1 MSKPLAAARLDS
13 SSAEGRWLAELQRG
27 IPLCARP
34 FEALA
39 RELDCA
45 ESDLIDFVG
54 RCREAGLV
62 RRFGAVFDT
71 RRLGYRSVLC
81 AAAVPQGA
89 LDDAAAKITPFLGV
103 THCYL
108 REAAGVPLPR
118 TVDALRGSGTH
129 AASHPNLWFT
139 LSYPADVF
147 DAMADEIRTRLAPFS
162 VSFLPAT
169 RRYKVD
175 VVFGAGT
182 RAREERTEDDTV
194 PLGARDRA
202 AVAALQGDTEVRSD
216 YFAALA
222 ERAGM
227 KEWDLLSTLE
237 LWQRRGRL
245 KRIGLLL
252 AHRTAGYVANGMCCW
267 RVEGDTT
274 GAGRALAARDEVTHC
289 YERPLSEGF
298 PYNLFAMV
306 HATSPEEAHAQH
318 ADLHRAVVAELGHE
332 PDTVMLLS
340 TKEYKKTSMTF
351 FTSDGV
357 GVRART

>member
-1 MSKPLAAARLDS
+1 MTLNP
-13 SSAEGRWLAELQRG
+13 AEGRWLAELQRG

-39 RELDCA
+39 RELDCDEA
-45 ESDLIDFVG
+45 DLLDFVS
-54 RCREAGLV
+54 RCRGEGLV

-81 AAAVPQGA
+81 AAAVPSDA
-89 LDDAAAKITPFLGV
+89 LDAVAAKIIPFLGV

-108 REAAGVPLPR
+108 REPAP
-118 TVDALRGSGTH
+118 RGSGTL
-129 AASHPNLWFT
+129 AASSTARGSGTPAASLPNLWFT
-139 LSYPADVF
+139 LSYPSDVF
-147 DAMADEIRTRLAPFS
+147 DAMADEIRARLAPHA
-162 VSFLPAT
+162 VAFLPAT

-175 VVFGAGT
+175 VVFGAAT
-182 RAREERTEDDTV
+182 RAQEERTEDDSG

-202 AVAALQGDTEVRSD
+202 VVAALQGDTEVRPD

-222 ERAGM
+222 EKAGM

-237 LWQRRGRL
+237 LWRRRGRL

-274 GAGRALAARDEVTHC
+274 EAGRALAARDEVTHC
-289 YERPLSEGF
+289 YERPPSEAF

-306 HATSPEEAHAQH
+306 HATSPDEARAQH
-318 ADLHRAVVAELGHE
+318 AGLHRSLADALGLE
-332 PDTVMLLS
+332 PATVMLLS

-351 FTSDGV
+351 FVESKQA
-357 GVRART
+357 VRPVT

>member
-1 MSKPLAAARLDS
+1 MTLN
-13 SSAEGRWLAELQRG
+13 SAEGRWLAELQRG

-34 FEALA
+34 FESLA

-45 ESDLIDFVG
+45 ESDLLGFVG
-54 RCREAGLV
+54 RCRYAGLV

-81 AAAVPQGA
+81 SAAVPPDA
-89 LDDAAAKITPFLGV
+89 LDDAAAKVVPFRGV

-108 REAAGVPLPR
+108 REPAGAAGMP
-118 TVDALRGSGTH
+118 AI
-129 AASHPNLWFT
+129 PNLWFT

-147 DAMADEIRTRLAPFS
+147 DAMADEIRARLAPHA
-162 VSFLPAT
+162 VAFLPAS
-169 RRYKVD
+169 RRYKID
-175 VVFGAGT
+175 VMFGAAT
-182 RAREERTEDDTV
+182 RAREECTEDDTA
-194 PLGARDRA
+194 PLDARGRA
-202 AVAALQGDTEVRSD
+202 AVAALQGDTEVRAD

-222 ERAGM
+222 ERTGM
-227 KEWDLLSTLE
+227 KEWDLLSLLE
-237 LWQRRGRL
+237 LWRRRGRL

-274 GAGRALAARDEVTHC
+274 GAGRALATRAEVTHC
-289 YERPLSEGF
+289 YERPSTESF

-306 HATSPEEAHAQH
+306 HATSPDAARAQH
-318 ADLHRAVVAELGHE
+318 ADLHRVLAAELGYE
-332 PDTVMLLS
+332 PATMMLLS

-351 FTSDGV
+351 FTSGH
-357 GVRART
+357 GGGIGRSGGI

>member
-1 MSKPLAAARLDS
+1 MHFTEDDIVVA
-13 SSAEGRWLAELQRG
+13 LQRG
-27 IPLCARP
+27 LPLCARP

-39 RELDCA
+39 DDVGCTEADVLACLARARE
-45 ESDLIDFVG
+45 EG
-54 RCREAGLV
+54 RV

-81 AAAVPQGA
+81 AAAVPSDA
-89 LDDAAAKITPFLGV
+89 LDVVAAKITPFLGV

-108 REAAGVPLPR
+108 REPAPP
-118 TVDALRGSGTH
+118 RGSGTPV
-129 AASHPNLWFT
+129 ASLPNLWFT
-139 LSYPADVF
+139 LSYPSDVF
-147 DAMADEIRTRLAPFS
+147 DAMADEIRARLAPHT
-162 VSFLPAT
+162 VAFLPAT

-175 VVFGAGT
+175 VVFGAAT
-182 RAREERTEDDTV
+182 RAQEERTEDDSG

-202 AVAALQGDTEVRSD
+202 VVAALQGDTEVRAG
-216 YFAALA
+216 YFAAVA
-222 ERAGM
+222 EKARM

-237 LWQRRGRL
+237 LWHRRGRL

-274 GAGRALAARDEVTHC
+274 DAGRALAARNEVTHC
-289 YERPLSEGF
+289 YERPYSESF

-306 HATSPEEAHAQH
+306 HATSSDEARAQH
-318 ADLHRAVVAELGHE
+318 AGLHQSLVEAIGCE
-332 PDTVMLLS
+332 PATLMMLS

-351 FTSDGV
+351 FVGDGRS
-357 GVRART
+357 GGI

>member
-1 MSKPLAAARLDS
+1 MPLAAARPDS
-13 SSAEGRWLAELQRG
+13 SSAEGRWLAKLQRG

-54 RCREAGLV
+54 RCRAEGLV

-81 AAAVPQGA
+81 AAAVPQDA

-108 REAAGVPLPR
+108 REAAGVPHPR
-118 TVDALRGSGTH
+118 TAGSP
-129 AASHPNLWFT
+129 PNLWFT

-147 DAMADEIRTRLAPFS
+147 DAMADEIRTRLAPHS
-162 VSFLPAT
+162 VLFLPAT

-182 RAREERTEDDTV
+182 RAREERTEDDTA
-194 PLGARDRA
+194 PLGTRDRA
-202 AVAALQGDTEVRSD
+202 AVAAMQGDTEVRPD
-216 YFAALA
+216 YFSALA

-237 LWQRRGRL
+237 LWKRRGRL

-289 YERPLSEGF
+289 YERPLAECF

-318 ADLHRAVVAELGHE
+318 ADLHRVIAAELGHE

-340 TKEYKKTSMTF
+340 TK
-351 FTSDGV
+351 
-357 GVRART
+357 

>member
-1 MSKPLAAARLDS
+1 MTVNP
-13 SSAEGRWLAELQRG
+13 AEGRWLAELQRG

-45 ESDLIDFVG
+45 ESDLLDFVE
-54 RCREAGLV
+54 RCRAEGLV

-81 AAAVPQGA
+81 AAAVPPHA
-89 LDDAAAKITPFLGV
+89 LDDAAAKITPFRGV

-108 REAAGVPLPR
+108 REPAEAAGVPLP
-118 TVDALRGSGTH
+118 T
-129 AASHPNLWFT
+129 LWFT

-147 DAMADEIRTRLAPFS
+147 DAMADEIRARLAPHA
-162 VSFLPAT
+162 VAFLPAT

-175 VVFGAGT
+175 VVFGAAT
-182 RAREERTEDDTV
+182 RAREENTGDDTA

-202 AVAALQGDTEVRSD
+202 AVAALQGDTEVRPD

-222 ERAGM
+222 ERVGM
-227 KEWDLLSTLE
+227 KEWDMLSLLE

-274 GAGRALAARDEVTHC
+274 GAGRALAARNEVTHC
-289 YERPLSEGF
+289 YERPLSEAF

-306 HATSPEEAHAQH
+306 HATSLEEARTQH
-318 ADLHRAVVAELGHE
+318 ADLHRVLMAELKND
-332 PDTVMLLS
+332 PATVMLLS

-351 FTSDGV
+351 FV
-357 GVRART
+357 GDRPL

>member
-1 MSKPLAAARLDS
+1 MILTP
-13 SSAEGRWLAELQRG
+13 AEERALAELQRG

-39 RELDCA
+39 RELDCT
-45 ESDLIDFVG
+45 ESWLVDFVA
-54 RCREAGLV
+54 RCRGEGIV

-81 AAAVPQGA
+81 SAAVPSGA
-89 LDDAAAKITPFLGV
+89 LDAAAAKIVPLIGV
-103 THCYL
+103 THCYV
-108 REAAGVPLPR
+108 RSSCTGSDAGFP
-118 TVDALRGSGTH
+118 S
-129 AASHPNLWFT
+129 LWFT

-147 DAMADEIRTRLAPFS
+147 DAMADEIRDRLSPYK
-162 VSFLPAT
+162 VNFLPAT

-175 VVFGAGT
+175 VVFGAAT
-182 RAREERTEDDTV
+182 RSREECTDDDSV
-194 PLGARDRA
+194 PLVANDREVIGAM
-202 AVAALQGDTEVRSD
+202 QGDTEVRPD

-222 ERAGM
+222 GKIGM
-227 KEWDLLSTLE
+227 REWDLLSKLE
-237 LWQRRGRL
+237 LWTRRGRL

-274 GAGRALAARDEVTHC
+274 EAGRALAARDEVTHC
-289 YERPLSEGF
+289 YERPCTDVF

-306 HATSPEEAHAQH
+306 HCTSDDEAKEQH
-318 ADLHRAVVAELGHE
+318 AELSRVLADALGCD
-332 PDTVMLLS
+332 PATVMLMS

-351 FTSDGV
+351 FAQTSSNL
-357 GVRART
+357 

>member
-1 MSKPLAAARLDS
+1 MTLN
-13 SSAEGRWLAELQRG
+13 SAEERWLAELQRG

-45 ESDLIDFVG
+45 EDDLLDFVA
-54 RCREAGLV
+54 RCRDAGLV

-81 AAAVPQGA
+81 AAAVPPDA
-89 LDDAAAKITPFLGV
+89 LDGAAAKVVPFRGV

-108 REAAGVPLPR
+108 REP
-118 TVDALRGSGTH
+118 SE
-129 AASHPNLWFT
+129 ASPSIPNLWFT

-147 DAMADEIRTRLAPFS
+147 DAMADEIRARLAPHA
-162 VSFLPAT
+162 VAFLPAS

-175 VVFGAGT
+175 VVFGAAT
-182 RAREERTEDDTV
+182 RAREENTEDDSA

-202 AVAALQGDTEVRSD
+202 TVAALQGDTEVRPD
-216 YFAALA
+216 YFAVLA
-222 ERAGM
+222 GQAGM

-237 LWQRRGRL
+237 LWRRRGRL

-274 GAGRALAARDEVTHC
+274 GAGRALAARNEVTHC
-289 YERPLSEGF
+289 YERPPAEGF

-306 HATSPEEAHAQH
+306 HAASSEEARAQH
-318 ADLHRAVVAELGHE
+318 AELHRVLAAELGCE
-332 PDTVMLLS
+332 PATVMLLS

-351 FTSDGV
+351 FTSGS
-357 GVRART
+357 